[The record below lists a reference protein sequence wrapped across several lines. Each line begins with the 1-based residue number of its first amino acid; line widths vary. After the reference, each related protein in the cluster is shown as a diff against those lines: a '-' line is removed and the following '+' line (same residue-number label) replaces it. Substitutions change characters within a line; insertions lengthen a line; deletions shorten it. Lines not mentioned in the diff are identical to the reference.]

1 MDFLVRNIYY
11 SSRFKKSL
19 KRMPKFVREAFLERE
34 GTFLEGVFDPALE
47 THKLHGKYKNYWAFT
62 VVGQYRIMFS
72 FLGSGDIGF
81 INIGTHDIYK

>member
-34 GTFLEGVFDPALE
+34 GTFLESVFDPALE
-47 THKLHGKYKNYWAFT
+47 THKLHGKYKNYWGGVTRPYCGFPLP
-62 VVGQYRIMFS
+62 IS
-72 FLGSGDIGF
+72 PFLPLSNAPVI
-81 INIGTHDIYK
+81 TW